1 MQRTPQQAEMTNQ
14 PEERIVDIDLSQ
26 EMQDSFLEYSYSV
39 IYARALPDARDGLK
53 PVHRRIV
60 YQMGEMGLRP
70 DRGHVKSARVTGEV
84 MGKLHPHGDG
94 AIYDAL
100 VRMAQPF
107 SLRMP
112 LIDGHGNFGSLDDG
126 PAAARYTEAR
136 LSQASLLMN
145 DGLDEDV
152 VDFKPNYDAQLT
164 EPEVLPAAFPNLL
177 VNGASGIAVG
187 MATNMPPHN
196 LREVVAAAIYL
207 LGHPE
212 ATLDDLM
219 RYLPGPDLP
228 TGGIIVGL
236 DGIRDAYASGRGIF
250 KTRARVSI
258 ESVSPRKLGIVVSE
272 LPYLVGPE
280 KLIEKIKDGVNAKK
294 LQGISDVTDLTDRTN
309 GLKLV
314 IELKTGFDPQVVLE
328 LLYRF
333 TPLEDSFG
341 INNVALVNGR
351 PATLGL
357 RDLLGVYLAH
367 RITVTK
373 RRSQNRLGK
382 RQARL
387 HLVEGLLIAIV
398 DIDKVIRLIRE
409 SDEVDEARA
418 KLRQAFGL
426 SEVQA
431 EYILELRLRRLTKFS
446 RIELETERDQLLL
459 EIAELQRILGSE
471 SALRDLV
478 SSELAEVAAK
488 YGDDRRTTLMSE
500 TEEVR
505 PLTAAKAATV
515 SAELADGPCAVLLT
529 ASGRVARVPEG
540 SIAPAGKRRKHDA
553 VLTSFDTTTRS
564 DLVFVTSAGRG
575 LRIHVADVPPAESAE
590 STESFVDAASFLGL
604 ANGERLLTVLEANE
618 NNQLALGTKLGIV
631 KRVLADYP
639 TKDEFELITL
649 KDGDEVVG
657 AALATET
664 AELIFVTS
672 DAQLLHYPA
681 SQVRAQ
687 GRPAGGMAGV
697 NLSDDAKVVFFGAVE
712 DATEAVVL
720 TAANSSS
727 SLAGTDPGSAKLSLL
742 SEFPA
747 KGRGTGGVRAQRFI
761 RGEDQL
767 YFAWVGTSA
776 PLGATTDGKP
786 IELPI
791 EPMKRDASGSPL
803 GTPIGT
809 IGFGAL

>member
-1 MQRTPQQAEMTNQ
+1 MTTN
-14 PEERIVDIDLSQ
+14 PNSEERIVDIDLSL
-26 EMQDSFLEYSYSV
+26 EMQESFLEYSYSV

-136 LSQASLLMN
+136 LSQASMLMN

-196 LREVVAAAIYL
+196 LREVIAAARYL
-207 LGHPE
+207 LGHPDASLE
-212 ATLDDLM
+212 DLM
-219 RYLPGPDLP
+219 KYVPGPDLP

-236 DGIRDAYASGRGIF
+236 DGIKEAYATGRGVF
-250 KTRARVSI
+250 KTRAKVSI
-258 ESVSPRKLGIVVSE
+258 ESVSPRKLGLVVSE

-280 KLIEKIKDGVNAKK
+280 KVIEKIKDGVNSKK
-294 LQGISDVTDLTDRTN
+294 LQGISDVTDLTDRAN

-314 IELKTGFDPQVVLE
+314 IGLKTGFDPEVVLD

-367 RITVTK
+367 RVVVTR

-387 HLVEGLLIAIV
+387 HLVEGLLLAIL
-398 DIDKVIRLIRE
+398 DIDRVIKLIRE
-409 SDEVDEARA
+409 SDEVEEARQ
-418 KLRQAFGL
+418 KLRDSFGL
-426 SEVQA
+426 SELQA

-446 RIELETERDQLLL
+446 RIELETERDTLRQ
-459 EIAELQRILGSE
+459 EIAELERILASDQ
-471 SALRDLV
+471 ALRDLV
-478 SSELAEVAAK
+478 SAELEEVAEK
-488 YGDDRRTTLMSE
+488 YGDARRTTLMSE
-500 TEEVR
+500 TEEVK
-505 PLTAAKAATV
+505 PLSAAKAASV
-515 SAELADGPCAVLLT
+515 DAVLADGPCYFALT
-529 ASGRVARVPEG
+529 ASGRMARLPENPG
-540 SIAPAGKRRKHDA
+540 VSANKRSRHDA
-553 VLTSFDTTTRS
+553 LAVHFATSTRS

-575 LRIHVADVPPAESAE
+575 LRIHAADVPPAESIQAN
-590 STESFVDAASFLGL
+590 ESFVVADAFLGL
-604 ANGERLLTVLEANE
+604 KAGERLLTVVEANE
-618 NNQLALGTKLGIV
+618 NNQLALGTAQGVV

-639 TKDEFELITL
+639 TKDEFELIGL

-657 AALATET
+657 ASLATDSS
-664 AELIFVTS
+664 ELIFVTS
-672 DAQLLHYPA
+672 DAQLLHYSA
-681 SQVRAQ
+681 NAVRPQ
-687 GRPAGGMAGV
+687 GRPAGGMAGINV
-697 NLSDDAKVVFFGAVE
+697 TEGAKVIYFGAV
-712 DATEAVVL
+712 DNADDAVVL
-720 TAANSSS
+720 TAANSSAA
-727 SLAGTDPGSAKLSLL
+727 LVGTDAGSAKLSLL
-742 SEFPA
+742 DEFPA
-747 KGRGTGGVRAQRFI
+747 KGRATGGVRAQRFV

-767 YFAWVGTSA
+767 YFAWAGTAEPRGLTS
-776 PLGATTDGKP
+776 DGKP
-786 IELPI
+786 IELPL
-791 EPMKRDASGSPL
+791 EPMKRDASGS
-803 GTPIGT
+803 
-809 IGFGAL
+809 ALAGVIASVGQARTE

>member
-1 MQRTPQQAEMTNQ
+1 MTTN
-14 PEERIVDIDLSQ
+14 PNSEERIVDIDLSL
-26 EMQDSFLEYSYSV
+26 EMQESFLEYSYSV

-136 LSQASLLMN
+136 LSQASMLMN

-196 LREVVAAAIYL
+196 LREVIAAARYL
-207 LGHPE
+207 LGHPD
-212 ATLDDLM
+212 ASLDDLM
-219 RYLPGPDLP
+219 KYVPGPDLP

-236 DGIRDAYASGRGIF
+236 DGIKEAYATGRGVF
-250 KTRARVSI
+250 KTRAKVSI
-258 ESVSPRKLGIVVSE
+258 ESVSPRKLGLVVSE

-280 KLIEKIKDGVNAKK
+280 KVIEKIKDGVNSKK
-294 LQGISDVTDLTDRTN
+294 LQGISDVTDLTDRAN

-314 IELKTGFDPQVVLE
+314 IGLKTGFDPEVVLD

-367 RITVTK
+367 RIVVTR

-387 HLVEGLLIAIV
+387 HLVEGLLLAIL
-398 DIDKVIRLIRE
+398 DIDRVIKLIRE
-409 SDEVDEARA
+409 SDEVDEARQ
-418 KLRQAFGL
+418 KLRDSFGL
-426 SEVQA
+426 SELQA

-446 RIELETERDQLLL
+446 RIELETERDTLRQ
-459 EIAELQRILGSE
+459 EIAELERILASDQ
-471 SALRDLV
+471 ALRDLV
-478 SSELAEVAAK
+478 SADLEEVADK
-488 YGDDRRTTLMSE
+488 YGDPRRTTLMSE
-500 TEEVR
+500 SEEVK
-505 PLTAAKAATV
+505 PLSAAKAASV
-515 SAELADGPCAVLLT
+515 DAELADGPCYFALT
-529 ASGRVARVPEG
+529 ASGRMARLPENPG
-540 SIAPAGKRRKHDA
+540 VSASKRSRHDA
-553 VLTSFDTTTRS
+553 LSVHFATSTRS

-575 LRIHVADVPPAESAE
+575 LRIHAADVPPAESIQAND
-590 STESFVDAASFLGL
+590 SFVAADGFLGL
-604 ANGERLLTVLEANE
+604 KPGERLLTVVEANE
-618 NNQLALGTKLGIV
+618 NNQLALGTAQGVV

-639 TKDEFELITL
+639 TKDEFELIGL
-649 KDGDEVVG
+649 KEGDEVVG
-657 AALATET
+657 AALATDSS
-664 AELIFVTS
+664 ELIFVTS
-672 DAQLLHYPA
+672 DAQLLHYSA
-681 SQVRAQ
+681 SVVRPQ
-687 GRPAGGMAGV
+687 GRPAGGMAGINV
-697 NLSDDAKVVFFGAVE
+697 TEGAKVIYFGAVDKAE
-712 DATEAVVL
+712 DAVVL
-720 TAANSSS
+720 TAANSSAA
-727 SLAGTDPGSAKLSLL
+727 LVGTDAGSAKLSLL
-742 SEFPA
+742 DEFPA
-747 KGRGTGGVRAQRFI
+747 KGRATGGVRAQRFV

-767 YFAWVGTSA
+767 YFAWVGTAEPRGLTS
-776 PLGATTDGKP
+776 DGKP
-786 IELPI
+786 VELPL
-791 EPMKRDASGSPL
+791 EPMKRDASGS
-803 GTPIGT
+803 
-809 IGFGAL
+809 ALAGVIASVGQARTE

>member
-1 MQRTPQQAEMTNQ
+1 MTSN
-14 PEERIVDIDLSQ
+14 PNSEERIVDIDLSL
-26 EMQDSFLEYSYSV
+26 EMQESFLEYSYSV

-136 LSQASLLMN
+136 LSQASMLMN
-145 DGLDEDV
+145 EGLDEDV

-196 LREVVAAAIYL
+196 LREVIAAARYL
-207 LGHPE
+207 LGHPD
-212 ATLDDLM
+212 ASLDDLM
-219 RYLPGPDLP
+219 KYVPGPDLP

-236 DGIRDAYASGRGIF
+236 DGIKEAYATGRGVF
-250 KTRARVSI
+250 KTRAKVSI
-258 ESVSPRKLGIVVSE
+258 ESVSPRKLGLVVSE

-280 KLIEKIKDGVNAKK
+280 KVIEKIKDGVNSKK
-294 LQGISDVTDLTDRTN
+294 LQGISDVTDLTDRAN

-314 IELKTGFDPQVVLE
+314 IGLKTGFDPEVVLE

-367 RITVTK
+367 RIVVTR

-387 HLVEGLLIAIV
+387 HLVEGLLLAIL
-398 DIDKVIRLIRE
+398 DIDRVIKLIRE
-409 SDEVDEARA
+409 SDEVDEARQ
-418 KLRQAFGL
+418 KLRDSFGL
-426 SEVQA
+426 SELQA

-446 RIELETERDQLLL
+446 RIELETERDTLRQD
-459 EIAELQRILGSE
+459 IAELERILASDQ
-471 SALRDLV
+471 ALRDLV
-478 SSELAEVAAK
+478 SAELEEVADK
-488 YGDDRRTTLMSE
+488 YGDPRRTTLMSE
-500 TEEVR
+500 SEEVK
-505 PLTAAKAATV
+505 PLSAAKAASV
-515 SAELADGPCAVLLT
+515 DAELADGPCYFALT
-529 ASGRVARVPEG
+529 ASGRMARLPENPG
-540 SIAPAGKRRKHDA
+540 VSANKRSRHDA
-553 VLTSFDTTTRS
+553 LSVHFTTSTRS

-575 LRIHVADVPPAESAE
+575 LRIHAADVPPAESIQAND
-590 STESFVDAASFLGL
+590 SFVAADGFLGL
-604 ANGERLLTVLEANE
+604 KPGERLLTVVEANE
-618 NNQLALGTKLGIV
+618 NNQLALGTAQGVV

-639 TKDEFELITL
+639 TKDEFELIGL
-649 KDGDEVVG
+649 KEGDEVVG
-657 AALATET
+657 AALATDSS
-664 AELIFVTS
+664 ELIFVTS
-672 DAQLLHYPA
+672 DAQLLHYSA
-681 SQVRAQ
+681 SVVRPQ
-687 GRPAGGMAGV
+687 GRPAGGMAGINV
-697 NLSDDAKVVFFGAVE
+697 TEGARVIYFGAVDKAE
-712 DATEAVVL
+712 DAVVL
-720 TAANSSS
+720 TAANSSAA
-727 SLAGTDPGSAKLSLL
+727 LVGTDAGSAKLSLL
-742 SEFPA
+742 DEFPA
-747 KGRGTGGVRAQRFI
+747 KGRATGGVRAQRFV

-767 YFAWVGTSA
+767 YFAWVGTAEPRGLTS
-776 PLGATTDGKP
+776 DGKP
-786 IELPI
+786 VELPL
-791 EPMKRDASGSPL
+791 EPMRRDASGS
-803 GTPIGT
+803 
-809 IGFGAL
+809 ALAGVIASVGQARTE

>member
-1 MQRTPQQAEMTNQ
+1 MTGSANI
-14 PEERIVDIDLSQ
+14 PERIVDIDLSR
-26 EMQDSFLEYSYSV
+26 EMQESFLEYSYSV

-60 YQMGEMGLRP
+60 FQMGEMGLRP

-136 LSQASLLMN
+136 LSQAAMVMN

-196 LREVVAAAIYL
+196 LREVVAAARYL

-212 ATLDDLM
+212 ATLEDLM
-219 RYLPGPDLP
+219 QYVPGPDLP
-228 TGGIIVGL
+228 TGGTIVGL
-236 DGIRDAYASGRGIF
+236 EGVRDAYASGRGVF
-250 KTRARVSI
+250 KTRAKYSI
-258 ESVSPRKLGIVVSE
+258 ESVSPRKLGIVISE

-280 KLIEKIKDGVNAKK
+280 KVIEKIKDGVNNKK
-294 LQGISDVTDLTDRTN
+294 LQGISDVTDLTDRAN

-314 IELKTGFDPQVVLE
+314 IGLKTGFDPQVVLD
-328 LLYRF
+328 LLFRF

-367 RITVTK
+367 RVVVTR
-373 RRSQNRLGK
+373 RRSANRLGK

-387 HLVEGLLIAIV
+387 HLVEGLLVAIV

-409 SDEVDEARA
+409 SDEVDEARR
-418 KLRQAFGL
+418 KLQDAFHL
-426 SEVQA
+426 SEIQA

-446 RIELETERDQLLL
+446 RIELEAERDQLLT
-459 EIAELQRILGSE
+459 EIAELERILGSE
-471 SALRDLV
+471 LALRDLV
-478 SSELAEVAAK
+478 SAELAEVAEK
-488 YGDDRRTTLMSE
+488 YGDDRRTILMSE
-500 TEEVR
+500 TEEIK
-505 PLTAAKAATV
+505 PLSAAKAV
-515 SAELADGPCAVLLT
+515 SVDAELADGPCFFALT
-529 ASGRVARVPEG
+529 ATGRIARLPENPG
-540 SIAPAGKRRKHDA
+540 TTTSKRSKHDA
-553 VLTSFDTTTRS
+553 LLVQIATTTRT
-564 DLVFVTSAGRG
+564 DLLFVTSRGRA
-575 LRIHVADVPPAESAE
+575 LRIHAADVPPAESLQA
-590 STESFVDAASFLGL
+590 TDAFVPADAFLGL
-604 ANGERLLTVLEANE
+604 AAGERLLTVIEARDDIS
-618 NNQLALGTKLGIV
+618 LALGTAQGVV
-631 KRVLADYP
+631 KRVVAEYP
-639 TKDEFELITL
+639 VKDEFELISL

-657 AALATET
+657 AAIATDATELVFI
-664 AELIFVTS
+664 AS
-672 DAQLLHYPA
+672 DAQLLHFAA
-681 SQVRAQ
+681 SNVRPQ
-687 GRPAGGMAGV
+687 GRPAGGMAGI
-697 NLSDDAKVVFFGAVE
+697 NLGDGAKAIFFGAVDSVE
-712 DATEAVVL
+712 DAVVL
-720 TAANSSS
+720 TAANSSA

-742 SEFPA
+742 TEFPG
-747 KGRGTGGVRAQRFI
+747 KGRATGGVRAQRFV

-767 YFAWVGTSA
+767 FFGWVGEA
-776 PLGATTDGKP
+776 EPLAANIDGKP
-786 IELPI
+786 AQLPT
-791 EPMKRDASGSPL
+791 EPMKRDASGAPMAQVIANV
-803 GTPIGT
+803 GV
-809 IGFGAL
+809 AKRD

>member
-1 MQRTPQQAEMTNQ
+1 MTASPNS
-14 PEERIVDIDLSQ
+14 EERIVDIDLSL
-26 EMQDSFLEYSYSV
+26 EMQESFLEYSYSV

-136 LSQASLLMN
+136 LSQAAMLMN

-196 LREVVAAAIYL
+196 LREVIAAARYL

-212 ATLDDLM
+212 ATLEDLM
-219 RYLPGPDLP
+219 KYVPGPDLP
-228 TGGIIVGL
+228 TGGIIVGM
-236 DGIRDAYASGRGIF
+236 DGIRDAYATGRGVF
-250 KTRARVSI
+250 KTRAKVSV
-258 ESVSPRKLGIVVSE
+258 ESVSPRKLGLVVSE

-280 KLIEKIKDGVNAKK
+280 KVIEKIKDGVNSKK
-294 LQGISDVTDLTDRTN
+294 LQGISDVTDLTDRAN

-314 IELKTGFDPQVVLE
+314 IGLKTGFDPQVVLD

-367 RITVTK
+367 RITVTR

-387 HLVEGLLIAIV
+387 HLVEGLLTAIL
-398 DIDKVIRLIRE
+398 DIDRVIKLIRE
-409 SDEVDEARA
+409 SDEVDEARQR
-418 KLRQAFGL
+418 LRDAFKL
-426 SEVQA
+426 SELQA

-446 RIELETERDQLLL
+446 RIELEAERDQLLE
-459 EIAELQRILGSE
+459 EIANLQRILS
-471 SALRDLV
+471 SDQALRDLV
-478 SSELAEVAAK
+478 STELSEVSDR
-488 YGDDRRTTLMSE
+488 YGDDRRTILMSE

-505 PLTAAKAATV
+505 PLSAAKAASV
-515 SAELADGPCAVLLT
+515 DAELADGPCFIALT
-529 ASGRVARVPEG
+529 ASGRIARLPENPG
-540 SIAPAGKRRKHDA
+540 RSSAKRAKHDA
-553 VLTSFDTTTRS
+553 LANEFSTTTRS
-564 DLVFVTSAGRG
+564 DLVFVTSKGRG
-575 LRIHVADVPPAESAE
+575 LRIHAADVPPGDSLD
-590 STESFVDAASFLGL
+590 STASFVEAASFLGL
-604 ANGERLLTVLEANE
+604 KADERLLLVLEANDA
-618 NNQLALGTKLGIV
+618 NQIALGTSQGVV
-631 KRVLADYP
+631 KRVVADYP
-639 TKDEFELITL
+639 SKDEFELITL
-649 KDGDEVVG
+649 KEGDEVVG
-657 AALATET
+657 AAIADDSS
-664 AELIFVTS
+664 ELIFVTS
-672 DAQLLHYPA
+672 DAQLLHYSA
-681 SQVRAQ
+681 ELVRPQ
-687 GRPAGGMAGV
+687 GRPAGGMAGI
-697 NLSDDAKVVFFGAVE
+697 NLSADAKVIFFGAVR
-712 DATEAVVL
+712 DASEAVVL

-727 SLAGTDPGSAKLSLL
+727 ALAGTDAGSAKLSLL
-742 SEFPA
+742 DEFPT
-747 KGRGTGGVRAQRFI
+747 KGRATGGVRAQRFV
-761 RGEDQL
+761 RSEDQL
-767 YFAWVGTSA
+767 YFAWVGSA
-776 PLGATTDGKP
+776 EPRGLTPDGKP
-786 IELPI
+786 LQLPV

-803 GTPIGT
+803 T
-809 IGFGAL
+809 GFVGSVGAAHLD